1 MRLEKTLLRTALS
14 TLLLT
19 ATLLSLRAAEIP
31 GATPE
36 DVGMSSAKLAK
47 VDDVFNGFVA
57 KKRLAGGIVII
68 ARKGKI
74 VHFESYGLADLKS
87 KRPMGKD
94 EILRFYSMSKAI
106 TSAAAMILVDEGKL
120 DLEAPVS
127 KYLPEMKRLKVATG
141 DGLVEPTRELTTADL
156 LRHTSGMTYGPSLQ
170 PAHSVAFT
178 KADPLNPAKTLA
190 QMSQALA
197 DVPLAFHPGQYWAY
211 GVSIDV
217 VGRVVEV
224 VSGEPLDEFF
234 QTRIFKPLDMQDT
247 GFFVPEEKHH
257 RYATTYDSDG
267 KGKLSPSDVTGRS
280 NFAEPRAC
288 LSGGGGL
295 VSTARDYMRFL
306 MMIQQGGQLGGKRI
320 LSETSVRLMTTDQL
334 PKNIPHIAFG
344 AQKRV
349 GIGFGFGFS
358 VRKKMSEWDT
368 PGRVGE
374 YGWGGL
380 ASTHYWVSPKDELIV
395 IALEQTLPYS
405 FMTEFAIKGIV
416 YDAIED

>member
-1 MRLEKTLLRTALS
+1 MRFENSGLRLVAALVV
-14 TLLLT
+14 LVL
-19 ATLLSLRAAEIP
+19 AGSLRAAEIP
-31 GATPE
+31 GAAPE
-36 DVGMSSAKLAK
+36 DVGMSSKKLAM
-47 VDDVFNGFVA
+47 VDDIFNDFV
-57 KKRLAGGIVII
+57 KRKRLAGGIVII

-94 EILRFYSMSKAI
+94 AILRFYSMSKAI

-170 PAHSVAFT
+170 IAHTAAFT
-178 KADPLNPAKTLA
+178 SADPLNPTKTVA
-190 QMSQALA
+190 QMSEALA

-217 VGRVVEV
+217 VGRVVEA
-224 VSGEPLDEFF
+224 VSRQPLDEFF
-234 QTRIFKPLDMQDT
+234 QSRIYKPLDMQDT

-267 KGKLSPSDVTGRS
+267 KGQLTLSDTTGRF
-280 NFAEPRAC
+280 NFQEPRAF

-306 MMIQQGGQLGGKRI
+306 MMVQQGGQLDGKRI
-320 LSETSVRLMTTDQL
+320 LSKKSVRLMTTDQL
-334 PKNIPHIAFG
+334 PKNIPNIAFG

-349 GIGFGFGFS
+349 GVGFGFGFS
-358 VRKKMSEWDT
+358 VRTKMSEWDP

-380 ASTHYWVSPKDELIV
+380 ASTHYWVSPEDELIV